1 MTYGELKTKVL
12 NLIFSYSIAGD
23 PIELSY
29 DNQAD
34 YVNMIPPLLSSV
46 QSYIYQ
52 IKKIRDCILLKDLEV
67 EDMGETLLYH
77 LPDDCMKVIPGII
90 IPKSGK
96 HFGPAFERRMDYR
109 LFGGTKMMVPKNYP
123 DNAILEYEKRAVPIP
138 QNVPDNYVLKN
149 TEEVNEIIP
158 FYIAAFV
165 VLYDDA
171 FRYAAL
177 YNEFETRLQRLLI
190 NPAYV
195 ETNEVFD
202 VYGGFDGADYG
213 YYGGYI

>member
-23 PIELSY
+23 EIKLSY

-34 YVNMIPPLLSSV
+34 YINMIPPLLSSV

-52 IKKIRDCILLKDLEV
+52 IKTIRDSIFLKDLEF
-67 EDMGETLLYH
+67 EDHGDTYLYH

-90 IPKSGK
+90 IPRGRA
-96 HFGPAFERRMDYR
+96 HGPVFHRRSDYR
-109 LFGGTKMMVPKNYP
+109 LFGGDKMLVPKDYP
-123 DNAILEYEKRAVPIP
+123 DDAILEYEKRAVPIP

-165 VLYDDA
+165 VMYDDA

-177 YNEFETRLQRLLI
+177 YNEFETRLQRLKT

-195 ETNEVFD
+195 EANDTFD
-202 VYGGFDGADYG
+202 VYAGFTNADG
-213 YYGGYI
+213 YYGGEW

>member
-12 NLIFSYSIAGD
+12 NLIFSYSIAGNE
-23 PIELSY
+23 IELSY

-46 QSYIYQ
+46 QAYIYQ
-52 IKKIRDCILLKDLEV
+52 IKKIRDSILLKDLER
-67 EDMGETLLYH
+67 EDIGETYMYH
-77 LPDDCMKVIPGII
+77 LPDDCMKMIPGII
-90 IPKSGK
+90 VPKSRNC
-96 HFGPAFERRMDYR
+96 GPVFKRRMDYK
-109 LFGGTKMMVPKNYP
+109 LFGGTKLLVPKDYP
-123 DNAILEYEKRAVPIP
+123 EDAILEYEKRAVPIP

-165 VLYDDA
+165 VMHDDA
-171 FRYAAL
+171 FKYAAL
-177 YNEFETRLQRLLI
+177 YNEFETRLQRLQT

-195 ETNEVFD
+195 ELNEIQD
-202 VYGGFDGADYG
+202 MYCGFTDGDN
-213 YYGGYI
+213 YYGGYY

>member
-23 PIELSY
+23 EIQLSY
-29 DNQAD
+29 NNQED

-46 QSYIYQ
+46 QTYIYQ
-52 IKKIRDCILLKDLEV
+52 IKTFQDSILLRDLER
-67 EDMGETLLYH
+67 EDLGETYLYH
-77 LPDDCMKVIPGII
+77 LPDDCLKVIPGII
-90 IPKSGK
+90 IPKGR
-96 HFGPAFERRMDYR
+96 HFGEVFKRRTDYK
-109 LFGGTKMMVPKNYP
+109 LFGGDKMLVPKDYP
-123 DNAILEYEKRAVPIP
+123 DNAILEYEKRAVPVP
-138 QNVPDNYVLKN
+138 QNVADNYVLKN
-149 TEEVNEIIP
+149 TDEVNEIIP

-165 VLYDDA
+165 VMYDDA

-177 YNEFETRLQRLLI
+177 YNEFETRLQRLRT

-195 ETNEVFD
+195 ETSETTD
-202 VYGGFDGADYG
+202 VYNGFDGPAYG